1 MIVLDTYKMELGE
14 LSETLSKA
22 NAQMKPQEL
31 QTDLKELEDQMSA
44 ADFWNDIDNANKI
57 TQRVKILK
65 DKLERLRRLNA
76 QRDDIQTL
84 IEMAEEEEDES
95 LTAEIKSELADLQ
108 KKVEALRLEMLLKGP
123 YDSCNAV
130 LSLHA
135 GAGGTEAQ
143 DWTDILYRMYSR
155 YCDRRGWSVKELD
168 LLPGENAGIK
178 SVTFEVEGENAYGYL
193 KAEKGVHRLVR
204 ISPFDANARRQ
215 TSFSSLDV
223 TPIFDDDSNDIKI
236 EPDDIRVDTYRSGG
250 AGGEFARKCKALGAY
265 TIGIRRS
272 LHDKPDYVDELY
284 TPESLD
290 SLLPRADVIAL
301 SVPGT
306 DATQRMVNRD
316 NLKLM
321 KQGAIILN
329 VGRGNALDTDALAD
343 YVECGRLLCGLD
355 VTDPEPLPR
364 EHKLWSLK
372 NAVITPHVSG
382 FFHLKQTLDRIVD
395 ISARNLGLY
404 LAGEPLLNT
413 VDKESGYRSYV
424 GRA

>member
-1 MIVLDTYKMELGE
+1 MLDILVTIPANEEHMNKLAKAARNAHDVRFTVKNQDDLVPEDVDGPDVVIGNIPHDLIIYARKMKWLQLNTAGADGYPDLIPDGVKLTNASGAFGLAISEHMLGMM
-14 LSETLSKA
+14 LMLIKRLHQYRDNQSERLWRDEGPVSS
-22 NAQMKPQEL
+22 
-31 QTDLKELEDQMSA
+31 LEDA
-44 ADFWNDIDNANKI
+44 
-57 TQRVKILK
+57 V
-65 DKLERLRRLNA
+65 
-76 QRDDIQTL
+76 
-84 IEMAEEEEDES
+84 
-95 LTAEIKSELADLQ
+95 
-108 KKVEALRLEMLLKGP
+108 
-123 YDSCNAV
+123 V
-130 LSLHA
+130 LSVGL
-135 GAGGTEAQ
+135 G
-143 DWTDILYRMYSR
+143 DI
-155 YCDRRGWSVKELD
+155 
-168 LLPGENAGIK
+168 
-178 SVTFEVEGENAYGYL
+178 
-193 KAEKGVHRLVR
+193 
-204 ISPFDANARRQ
+204 
-215 TSFSSLDV
+215 
-223 TPIFDDDSNDIKI
+223 
-236 EPDDIRVDTYRSGG
+236 
-250 AGGEFARKCKALGAY
+250 GGEFARKCKALGAY

-284 TPESLD
+284 TPESID
-290 SLLPRADVIAL
+290 SLLSRADVIAL

-424 GRA
+424 GRV